1 MALRRSKRAIAG
13 AALLT
18 LLAAVMAP
26 AAARAAELTVG
37 AATSLMHAMEQ
48 IGREFEAA
56 NPGTRVTFSFA
67 VSDALLTQIAN
78 GAPIDVFIPDDDEVM
93 DRAAGVMLAG
103 TRRDVAANRLVLI
116 VPPGAGAGAPPLTSL
131 ADLATPRIERIAIG
145 SPQSVTA
152 GRYAKG
158 ALDRANLWTALTPK
172 FVYGADVREVR
183 DYVARGEAGAGFVYA
198 TDAALV
204 GDRVKVAFGVPTPTP
219 IRYSAA
225 VMRASTDESAARA
238 FISYLRSA
246 PARKVL
252 AHYGF
257 VGL

>member
-1 MALRRSKRAIAG
+1 
-13 AALLT
+13 
-18 LLAAVMAP
+18 
-26 AAARAAELTVG
+26 
-37 AATSLMHAMEQ
+37 
-48 IGREFEAA
+48 
-56 NPGTRVTFSFA
+56 
-67 VSDALLTQIAN
+67 
-78 GAPIDVFIPDDDEVM
+78 
-93 DRAAGVMLAG
+93 
-103 TRRDVAANRLVLI
+103 VLI
-116 VPPGAGAGAPPLTSL
+116 VPPGAASGAPPPTSL
-131 ADLATPRIERIAIG
+131 ADLATPRFERIAIG

-204 GDRVKVAFGVPTPTP
+204 GDRVKVAFSVPTPTP

-225 VMRASTDESAARA
+225 VMRASTDESTARA
-238 FISYLRSA
+238 FIQYLRSP

>member
-1 MALRRSKRAIAG
+1 MSLHHSIRAC
-13 AALLT
+13 AAATLLT
-18 LLAAVMAP
+18 VLAVTP
-26 AAARAAELTVG
+26 SAAARAADLAVG
-37 AATSLMHAMEQ
+37 AAASLAPAMEQ

-56 NPGTRVTFSFA
+56 RPGTRVQFSFA
-67 VSDALLTQIAN
+67 QSDALLNQITT
-78 GAPIDVFIPDDDEVM
+78 GTPIDVFIPDDDEVM

-116 VPPGAGAGAPPLTSL
+116 VPPAAAASAPALTSL

-145 SPQSVTA
+145 NPPSVTA

-158 ALDRANLWTALTPK
+158 ALERADLWATLTPK
-172 FVYGADVREVR
+172 FLFAADSKAVR
-183 DYVARGEAGAGFVYA
+183 DTVVRGEAGAGFVYA

-204 GDRVKVAFGVPTPTP
+204 GDRVKVAFSVPTVTS

-225 VMRASTDESAARA
+225 IPRASTEEALARE
-238 FISYLRSA
+238 FLQYLRSA

-252 AHYGF
+252 AYYGF
-257 VGL
+257 SGI